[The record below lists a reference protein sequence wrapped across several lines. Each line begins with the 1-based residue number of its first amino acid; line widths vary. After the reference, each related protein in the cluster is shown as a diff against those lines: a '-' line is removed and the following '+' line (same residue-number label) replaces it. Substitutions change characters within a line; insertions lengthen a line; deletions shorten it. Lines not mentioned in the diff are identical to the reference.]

1 MLSNITSIRKGCEI
15 VREAY
20 NKYNTDEYSDDERLR
35 NIISTYN
42 LGDNYADEV
51 MYIITIVK
59 EEMGIFYK

>member
-1 MLSNITSIRKGCEI
+1 LSSLKLKGTLLK
-15 VREAY
+15 A
-20 NKYNTDEYSDDERLR
+20 TLDERFR

-59 EEMGIFYK
+59 EEMGIF

>member
-51 MYIITIVK
+51 MYINTIVK
-59 EEMGIFYK
+59 EEMGIF

>member
-20 NKYNTDEYSDDERLR
+20 NKYNTDEYSDDELLR

-42 LGDNYADEV
+42 FGDNYADEV

-59 EEMGIFYK
+59 EEMGIF

>member
-59 EEMGIFYK
+59 EEMGIF